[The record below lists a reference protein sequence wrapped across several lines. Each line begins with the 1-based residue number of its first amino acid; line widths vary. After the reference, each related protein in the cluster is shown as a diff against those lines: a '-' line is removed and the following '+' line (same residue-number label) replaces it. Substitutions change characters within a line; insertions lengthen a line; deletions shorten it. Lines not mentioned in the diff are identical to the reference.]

1 MKTLS
6 QRIKEKLVMFPSQV
20 NEKLVVNKNYTSIYN
35 YYPKDRNELNI
46 AIQEHYDKD
55 IYDLNDIDVSKITDF
70 NSLFE
75 MDKNTGNKDF
85 NISEWDVSN
94 GEDFSKM
101 FRYCTKLNCNLS
113 KWNVSNGILFNSMF
127 FNCYKFN
134 SDLNNWDV
142 SKGEN
147 FSWMFYTCYEFNC
160 DLSKWKIKDTAK
172 TTSMFNDCDIEDKY
186 KPSGVK

>member
-1 MKTLS
+1 MKSLKHYIKSYKSSLISLS
-6 QRIKEKLVMFPSQV
+6 
-20 NEKLVVNKNYTSIYN
+20 EKLVVNKNYNSIYN
-35 YYPKDRNELNI
+35 YYPKDRDELNI
-46 AIQEHYDKD
+46 AIQEHYDKGVF
-55 IYDLNDIDVSKITDF
+55 DLNDIDVSKITDF
-70 NSLFE
+70 SSLFD

-101 FRYCTKLNCNLS
+101 FRYCTKLNCDLS
-113 KWNVSNGILFNSMF
+113 KWDVSNGILFNSMF

-134 SDLNNWDV
+134 SDLSNWNV

-160 DLSKWKIKDTAK
+160 DLSKWKIKNTAK
-172 TTSMFNDCDIEDKY
+172 TPSMFNNCNIEDKN
-186 KPSGVK
+186 KPDGVW